1 MSNVKFLELNT
12 INSEQKHISISHSHE
27 FSCICISN
35 KPVGIDIELCKEKT
49 QEDDPVDDGSD
60 EETLQRKL
68 LRLVRA
74 RITT

>member
-1 MSNVKFLELNT
+1 MFYRFDYHQL
-12 INSEQKHISISHSHE
+12 
-27 FSCICISN
+27 
-35 KPVGIDIELCKEKT
+35 GELCKGET
-49 QEDDPVDDGSD
+49 QEDNPVDDGSD